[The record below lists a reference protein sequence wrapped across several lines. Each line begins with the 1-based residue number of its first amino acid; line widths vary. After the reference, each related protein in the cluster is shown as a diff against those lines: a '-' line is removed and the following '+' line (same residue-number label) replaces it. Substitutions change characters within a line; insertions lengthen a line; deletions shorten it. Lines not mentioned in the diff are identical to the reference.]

1 MLNSSNAISHLI
13 LTAILD
19 LVITV
24 IPFLQW
30 EEPRSERLRNSPKV
44 TQLKRLGVR
53 IPRMYPLDV
62 WGFPGKESACQC
74 RRHKTQ
80 EFAPWVKKIPWRRKW
95 QPSPVSLPGKSHG
108 QRSLVG
114 YSPCG
119 CRESHTPERLT
130 LFIFMQDHYWRLTC
144 LVSPIERVKEIW
156 FNPNGYRNDGS
167 HIRFNSQRAPRS

>member
-95 QPSPVSLPGKSHG
+95 QPTPVFLPGKSRG
-108 QRSLVG
+108 GGAWRATICVAAKSW
-114 YSPCG
+114 
-119 CRESHTPERLT
+119 TRLSDGT
-130 LFIFMQDHYWRLTC
+130 HAGLSMWGIKQICTEKQKHKNSGEIDLFI
-144 LVSPIERVKEIW
+144 
-156 FNPNGYRNDGS
+156 
-167 HIRFNSQRAPRS
+167 